1 MRFAQ
6 SVGRGSKAPESQKTL
21 LPGESHYGQAR
32 VIERKALDDIRRDL
46 DRMVPSW
53 RLIYHDDIQAA
64 AEDCGLWPE
73 DADWDDADEFLA
85 PLDLGEDAAWQ
96 RMEDEDDAS
105 A

>member
-1 MRFAQ
+1 M
-6 SVGRGSKAPESQKTL
+6 
-21 LPGESHYGQAR
+21 
-32 VIERKALDDIRRDL
+32 IERKALDDIRRDL

-73 DADWDDADEFLA
+73 DADWEEVDDDLLA